1 MGNRVAGK
9 VAVITGSS
17 GGMGE
22 GIAHYLAAEG
32 AAVVISGRRGD
43 YCERVA
49 CEINQSGG
57 KAIPFRADVSCETDC
72 VNLIRSAEEKF
83 GRLDILINN
92 AAITPNEPVVDVS
105 AEMWDQVFA
114 VNVRGAFLCCREAIP
129 LMRKVGGGSIINIGS
144 TLAYSGS
151 ANRLAYSCSKAALL
165 TMTKALAKSCL
176 RDQIRVNWVTVGW
189 VATPGEID
197 LRNQTNGD
205 GKAFLEEMSS
215 KALMGRLETVE
226 EIAAGVLYLVSD
238 EASHVVGCELN
249 ISGGLRL

>member
-17 GGMGE
+17 GGMGA
-22 GIAHYLAAEG
+22 GIARCLAAEG
-32 AAVVISGRRGD
+32 AAVVISGRRAD
-43 YCERVA
+43 FSERVA
-49 CEINQSGG
+49 CEINHSGG
-57 KAIPFRADVSCETDC
+57 KAIFVRADVSCETDC
-72 VNLIRSAEEKF
+72 INLIHTAEEKL

-92 AAITPNEPVVDVS
+92 AAITPNEPTIDVS
-105 AEMWDQVFA
+105 ADLWDQVFA
-114 VNVRGAFLCCREAIP
+114 VNVRGAFICCREAIP

-165 TMTKALAKSCL
+165 NMTKALAKSCL
-176 RDQIRVNWVTVGW
+176 NDQIRVNWITVGW
-189 VATPGEID
+189 VATPGEVD
-197 LRNQTNGD
+197 LRNQTHGD
-205 GKAFLEEMSS
+205 GQAFLDEVSRR
-215 KALMGRLETVE
+215 APMGRLETVE